1 MGFRTRALTALTSV
15 VVLAS
20 GFALVGPKAEAAAP
34 PTSSP
39 ALIAECAGS
48 WRLVGTDTFRGQNA
62 LMRSQGVTSDGDGW
76 IFSWQLGI
84 SRTGEDYV
92 PQTVGVMPPKILVQ
106 PKINA
111 DFTNHLGNV
120 HIGGIDTLDGLL
132 YAPAEDTGY
141 NLSPL
146 PISIN
151 NPEYQTP
158 YMALFDAHSMR
169 PKGQIALDPAI
180 HEAGVPWA
188 AADAAKKEIYTAE
201 WDMHDNRL
209 NVFTPQMKFK
219 RFLPLV
225 YPPALGAGFRL
236 TRIQGAKVLGN
247 TLFAARDDNTK
258 TVYGVDLTTGVVSK
272 KFTLNTPG
280 TEIEDLAIKATP
292 DGALIHVLNIVDGD
306 DFVKVG
312 TNGVRAIRV
321 QLQHWAPVAG
331 PGCGTD
337 DLSMANPADVANM
350 LHFEDLMKDHIHS
363 GHIVESTFATDA
375 RLPGQV
381 VGTGGW
387 GDSGLWTGVY
397 LGGQAMRYQV
407 AKKKLATPGI
417 TPADTAFWT
426 AQRDEAS
433 SRAKTILAAEHI
445 DINISEDW
453 EEELILP
460 PQLDLDDPLNDKHFG
475 NFGGGIIK
483 GEKGMIQRSCTEAT
497 KGALGINPPTKYPN
511 DPIRNNDN
519 RVFEITWK
527 SGDGKKYYCETSP
540 SRDTYAGLTF
550 GLLTAFDM
558 IGPDFPALRD
568 QIRADL
574 LAMGDFLVKWGW
586 TYPRP
591 HGYLSVEHDFNNF
604 VSPLFVYTP
613 EARMNIVTV
622 MRHVANNGGTTLQ
635 KLKWNAIFAQEFAVM
650 GTATGTSLQL
660 DTMEP
665 HESYYKWNL
674 SHLNAFNMLR
684 TLTGAERDVMLLGQA
699 PMDKTTR
706 DDANAHFEAIMY
718 AMTGEQDRLADA
730 TKHLR
735 EWLQWRANV
744 EAGPV
749 NNEARCGLDFKCV
762 PRDHRE
768 LGTNLADGGS
778 IVYRPGNNGPWRAD
792 RPLPV
797 AKRTPTD
804 FLWQRSPDQLNG
816 SQPKTHRMPAIDFLT
831 PYWMIRYFTEV
842 APPALTPM
850 PEWPISNY

>member
-1 MGFRTRALTALTSV
+1 MGFRSRALLAFTSV
-15 VVLAS
+15 VLLGSSLALTGS
-20 GFALVGPKAEAAAP
+20 SPAVAAAP
-34 PTSSP
+34 ASNSP
-39 ALIAECAGS
+39 QSIAECAGS
-48 WRLVGTDTFRGQNA
+48 WRLVGTDKFTGTNA
-62 LMRSQGVTSDGDGW
+62 LTRSQGVTADGDDW
-76 IFSWQLGI
+76 IFSWQLGLT
-84 SRTGEDYV
+84 RTGSDYL
-92 PQTVGVMPPKILVQ
+92 PRTVGVMPPKILLQ

-111 DFTNHLGNV
+111 DFTNHFGNT
-120 HIGGIDTLDGLL
+120 HIGGVDVFNGLL

-141 NLSPL
+141 NLDPL
-146 PISIN
+146 PLKIN

-158 YMALFDAHSMR
+158 YMALFDAHTLQPR
-169 PKGQIALDPAI
+169 GQIALDPAI

-188 AADAAKKEIYTAE
+188 AADKAKSEIYTAE

-209 NVFTPQMKFK
+209 NVFTPQMQFK
-219 RFLPLV
+219 RLLNLV
-225 YPPALGAGFRL
+225 YPPALGPGFRL
-236 TRIQGAKVLGN
+236 TRIQGAKVVGN
-247 TLFAARDDNTK
+247 TLFAARDDDTK
-258 TVYGVDLTTGVVSK
+258 TVFGVDLTTGVVSK

-292 DGALIHVLNIVDGD
+292 DGAFVHVLNILENT
-306 DFVKVG
+306 K
-312 TNGVRAIRV
+312 GVPYV
-321 QLQHWAPVAG
+321 QFSHWAPVAG
-331 PGCGTD
+331 PGCGFD
-337 DLSMANPADVANM
+337 DQSMANAADVANM

-407 AKKKLATPGI
+407 AKAKLAAPGI

-426 AQRDEAS
+426 AQRAEAI
-433 SRAKTILAAEHI
+433 SRVQTILAAEHI

-453 EEELILP
+453 EGKLIIP

-483 GEKGMIQRSCTEAT
+483 GEKGMIQRSCTEKG
-497 KGALGINPPTKYPN
+497 KGALGINPPTNYPD

-527 SGDGKKYYCETSP
+527 SGDGKTYYCETSP

-550 GLLTAFDM
+550 GLLTTFDM
-558 IGPDFPALRD
+558 VGPDFPALRN
-568 QIRADL
+568 QIRTDL

-604 VSPLFVYTP
+604 ISPLFVYTA
-613 EARMNIVTV
+613 EARMNIATI
-622 MRHVANNGGTTLQ
+622 MRHVADEGGTALQ
-635 KLKWNAIFAQEFAVM
+635 KAKWNTIFAQEFATM
-650 GTATGTSLQL
+650 GVTTGVSLQL

-684 TLTGAERDVMLLGQA
+684 TLKGHERDVMLLGQA
-699 PMDKTTR
+699 AMDKTTK

-718 AMTGEQDRLADA
+718 AMTGEQNRLADA

-749 NNEARCGLDFKCV
+749 NNSARCGLDLECV
-762 PRDHRE
+762 PRDRRE
-768 LGTNLADGGS
+768 IGTNLAKNGS
-778 IVYRPGNNGPWRAD
+778 IVYRPGSNGPWRAQ

-797 AKRTPTD
+797 AQRTPTD
-804 FLWQRSPDQLNG
+804 FLWQRSPDQLDG
-816 SQPKTHRMPAIDFLT
+816 SQDKKHRMPAIDFLT

-850 PEWPISNY
+850 PDWPISNY